1 MACTNKDLYKSVR
14 KCPGTIIRPGI
25 KPKFLAIPLS
35 QILAWPKLPDPGD
48 TTKGLEELATYK
60 GDFTLAADA
69 KWHAVD
75 LVALKSS
82 ITTETQGE
90 APSATFLNK
99 GISSAAQMPIL
110 PVSAV
115 WRSMTNWSMPSRILM
130 AASAFSVTRC
140 SR

>member
-60 GDFTLAADA
+60 GDFTLATDA
-69 KWHAVD
+69 TWHTVA

-99 GISSAAQMPIL
+99 A
-110 PVSAV
+110 
-115 WRSMTNWSMPSRILM
+115 
-130 AASAFSVTRC
+130 
-140 SR
+140 

>member
-60 GDFTLAADA
+60 GDFTLATDA

-82 ITTETQGE
+82 ISYLPQQGR
-90 APSATFLNK
+90 
-99 GISSAAQMPIL
+99 
-110 PVSAV
+110 VYH
-115 WRSMTNWSMPSRILM
+115 RRH
-130 AASAFSVTRC
+130 
-140 SR
+140 

>member
-60 GDFTLAADA
+60 GDFTLA
-69 KWHAVD
+69 
-75 LVALKSS
+75 
-82 ITTETQGE
+82 
-90 APSATFLNK
+90 FLNK
-99 GISSAAQMPIL
+99 AEYIIGGTDADI